1 MWGLIALGLCL
12 PNVGNHAHAGG
23 FVGGALVG
31 WLCGPRWD
39 DDATPLRARD
49 ARDKRRGRALNMYAP
64 VRGGAPARVRPFV
77 PLPIA
82 SAVVLIAVPLVR
94 LGVWHAPR
102 AIQLALAQ
110 PGLLSG
116 RRLYR

>member
-1 MWGLIALGLCL
+1 MAAGGWASAAGATSGGACGPHIGVLHGGARPRHATIGALGS
-12 PNVGNHAHAGG
+12 
-23 FVGGALVG
+23 
-31 WLCGPRWD
+31 
-39 DDATPLRARD
+39 
-49 ARDKRRGRALNMYAP
+49 
-64 VRGGAPARVRPFV
+64 VRPSV

-116 RRLYR
+116 RRLYL